1 VQLGGIWTG
10 IIITQVA
17 LTVIFV
23 PIAIV
28 FGLQTW
34 KVRKVDHHLPA
45 GAFLSVRLEM
55 DGDSSVA
62 RGCGRR
68 AAVAAPSA
76 TAADRSGRAAD
87 AHRVRQLV
95 PRHRRRWIDG
105 DSPRQRRDLRGDR
118 VHVARRTREIGLRVA
133 VGATPAQIVAVIL
146 SRTAR
151 HVAIGVLVG
160 AFFGSLFANA
170 FAGGSLRL
178 SLLEGGAFLVAYV
191 SVMLGVCL
199 VAAIVPTRRA
209 LAIQPTRALAAE

>member
-1 VQLGGIWTG
+1 
-10 IIITQVA
+10 
-17 LTVIFV
+17 
-23 PIAIV
+23 
-28 FGLQTW
+28 
-34 KVRKVDHHLPA
+34 
-45 GAFLSVRLEM
+45 
-55 DGDSSVA
+55 
-62 RGCGRR
+62 
-68 AAVAAPSA
+68 
-76 TAADRSGRAAD
+76 
-87 AHRVRQLV
+87 
-95 PRHRRRWIDG
+95 
-105 DSPRQRRDLRGDR
+105 
-118 VHVARRTREIGLRVA
+118 